1 MRWDAQTRAVTACF
15 GLVAIFSAYS
25 YRLIYLQVIK
35 HDDYTA
41 LAAEKHVHKQ
51 IIHARRGI
59 IRDCHRE
66 PLADNLPVRI
76 AIADGSHIRDS
87 TALAEAIAGEL
98 EMDQGDLADKLTA
111 AKQNNKEYVILKKE
125 VSEETS
131 DRVRKI
137 VRDSKGK
144 LRGVYFDPDFVRV
157 YPNGPLL
164 AQVIGFLDHDHK
176 GKLGIEMAMQEFLQG
191 SDGYRFI
198 EADRTGQEL
207 VQYRGQEKPAKN
219 GCDVVLTIDLGLQT
233 IVEQELDAAWA
244 EYQPKMATAIMIR
257 PQTGEILA
265 IASRPNFDC
274 NNVKDA
280 VDEGEKNRPVVD
292 MIEPGSTFKI
302 VATSAALEEKLV
314 TPDTTIFC
322 ENGHFL
328 YAGRVLRDAHP
339 MGVLTVHQILSKSS
353 NIGAAKLALQL
364 GETRFY
370 QYIRLY
376 GFGERTGIC
385 LPGEIPGLVN
395 PPYRW
400 SKLDITRIPMGQ
412 SIAVTP
418 LQMVTAMS
426 VIANG
431 GNLLKPLIVSQIVDS
446 DGRTVANYSP
456 EVVRRVISTTTAKKV
471 VAALKDV
478 VSKEG
483 TAQGAA
489 VPGFAVAGKTGTA
502 QKIDPRGGYLEG
514 KYVVSFVGFMPADDP
529 KFTLLVLLDDP
540 VIKQGKAYGGT
551 VAGPIFSKMAKR
563 VADYLDLHPTEPVN
577 PPDSG
582 TASKKVVSTL
592 PGHD

>member
-1 MRWDAQTRAVTACF
+1 MRWDAQTRAVTVCF

-66 PLADNLPVRI
+66 PLADNLPVRL
-76 AIADGSHIRDS
+76 AIADGSHIRDPV
-87 TALAEAIAGEL
+87 ALAQAIAAEL
-98 EMDQGDLADKLTA
+98 EMDPGDLADKLTG
-111 AKQNNKEYVILKKE
+111 AKQNKKEYVVLKKKE
-125 VSEETS
+125 VSEETA

-137 VRDSKGK
+137 IGDSKGK
-144 LRGVYFDPDFVRV
+144 LRGIYFDPDFVRV

-164 AQVIGFLDHDHK
+164 AQVIGFLDHEHK

-191 SDGYRFI
+191 TDGYRYS
-198 EADRTGQEL
+198 EQDRTGREL
-207 VQYRGQEKPAKN
+207 VQYRGHEKAAKN
-219 GCDVVLTIDLGLQT
+219 GCDVVLTVDLGLQT

-244 EYQPKMATAIMIR
+244 EYQPKMATAIMVR

-265 IASRPNFDC
+265 IASRPTFDC
-274 NNVKDA
+274 NNIGEATDDA
-280 VDEGEKNRPVVD
+280 QKNRPIVD

-322 ENGHFL
+322 ENGHFQ

-364 GETRFY
+364 GESRFY

-412 SIAVTP
+412 MVVTC
-418 LQMVTAMS
+418 
-426 VIANG
+426 
-431 GNLLKPLIVSQIVDS
+431 
-446 DGRTVANYSP
+446 
-456 EVVRRVISTTTAKKV
+456 
-471 VAALKDV
+471 
-478 VSKEG
+478 
-483 TAQGAA
+483 
-489 VPGFAVAGKTGTA
+489 
-502 QKIDPRGGYLEG
+502 
-514 KYVVSFVGFMPADDP
+514 
-529 KFTLLVLLDDP
+529 
-540 VIKQGKAYGGT
+540 
-551 VAGPIFSKMAKR
+551 
-563 VADYLDLHPTEPVN
+563 
-577 PPDSG
+577 
-582 TASKKVVSTL
+582 
-592 PGHD
+592 